1 LSYLSVEK
9 HKIILSMN
17 NSRQFIRLI
26 WVVFF
31 GLTWLSSC
39 QQKNVRPTDE
49 ATALKNS
56 TLAIMREWYLWN
68 DQLPANVNTAD
79 YPDAQAMINA
89 IGFRDDK
96 WSYID
101 LYDNYTRFFSAGQS
115 IAHGF
120 SMRWDASGNLWV
132 AFSYRNSPAEQGGL
146 VRGCQIIEINGAPVR
161 LIGANGLSTALGPAT
176 EGYRNSF
183 NFIDNNGVNRTAS
196 IIKTTV
202 QLNTVLHSQVIPS
215 GSRKVG
221 YLVFNSFLETSTAEL
236 NTVFND
242 FNAQGVNELILDLR
256 YNGGGRI
263 SVAQYL
269 ASLIV
274 PTRFVGSTFLT
285 YLHNANKTSE
295 NQSLRFISTLAPSLS
310 LSRVFIITT
319 PATASASESII
330 NCLRPYMRVVQVGAT
345 TAGKPVGSY
354 AFQSGRVVVV
364 PVSLRVANANGVAD
378 YYNGLVADI
387 PAEDDAS
394 KPWGNVADPCLA
406 QVLTA
411 LGNPAFALRTTD
423 AQANNALAWQRNK
436 EMFPQPGL
444 QQEAGI
450 F

>member
-1 LSYLSVEK
+1 
-9 HKIILSMN
+9 MN

-39 QQKNVRPTDE
+39 QQKNVRPADE

-89 IGFRDDK
+89 IRFRDDK
-96 WSYID
+96 WSYVD
-101 LYDNYTRFFSAGQS
+101 LYDNYIQFFNAGQTV
-115 IAHGF
+115 AHGL
-120 SMRWDASGNLWV
+120 SMRWDASGKLWV
-132 AFSYRNSPAEQGGL
+132 ALSYQNSPAAQGGL
-146 VRGCQIIEINGAPVR
+146 VRGCQITAINGVSVQQ
-161 LIGANGLSTALGPAT
+161 IGASGLSNALGPAT

-202 QLNTVLHSQVIPS
+202 QINTVLHSQVISS

-269 ASLIV
+269 ASLIA

-295 NQSLRFISTLAPSLS
+295 NQNLRFISTLAPSLS

-319 PATASASESII
+319 SATASASESII
-330 NCLRPYMRVVQVGAT
+330 NCLRPYMRVVQIGAT

-354 AFQSGRVVVV
+354 AFQSGRFVVV

-406 QVLTA
+406 QALAA